1 MHYLEHIQILP
12 LGSVRHFRR
21 IRKNDIIFLKMCVFC
36 LNLVNYL
43 ENIQIPPLGN
53 VRNFRIIRKNC
64 ACFSENVRFT
74 ALIMPRINKVIV
86 LVNEITVTALIV
98 PRINKET
105 HIF

>member
-1 MHYLEHIQILP
+1 
-12 LGSVRHFRR
+12 
-21 IRKNDIIFLKMCVFC
+21 MCVLVLRASKLEISNEIFGRGSARSVGTSAGT
-36 LNLVNYL
+36 LNPKP
-43 ENIQIPPLGN
+43 QT
-53 VRNFRIIRKNC
+53 RNPQPIT
-64 ACFSENVRFT
+64 VT